1 MEPSQVAKWNS
12 RHACNPWPRK
22 IKLTGFHAPFFKLRP
37 GKPENQVGKAILP
50 YSHGTAASCNERQRV
65 LPRDRDGQSRIS
77 EGVPVWQ
84 HFRAGR
90 PGKFP
95 KAFLQHRQNDGS
107 TSIRIML
114 MDAALAGRL
123 NFNGRWLS
131 LAVVGGWQQD

>member
-1 MEPSQVAKWNS
+1 LS
-12 RHACNPWPRK
+12 
-22 IKLTGFHAPFFKLRP
+22 
-37 GKPENQVGKAILP
+37 
-50 YSHGTAASCNERQRV
+50 
-65 LPRDRDGQSRIS
+65 RDGDRQFRIS

-95 KAFLQHRQNDGS
+95 KAFLQRRQDDGS

-114 MDAALAGRL
+114 MDAAVAGRL
-123 NFNGRWLS
+123 NFNRRWLS